1 MKPVVRATALL
12 LACAGLLAGCG
23 QTGAL
28 YLPDQAVKTPVEVH
42 PAPPPSGDAAAPAR
56 PQDEATDKQK
66 QKAPQ

>member
-1 MKPVVRATALL
+1 MKPVVRAMALL
-12 LACAGLLAGCG
+12 LAGAGLLAGCG

-42 PAPPPSGDAAAPAR
+42 PAPSSSGDAAAPAQS
-56 PQDEATDKQK
+56 QDEATDKQK